1 MKMEVQEENVQR
13 AMDEIERDKDSNQ
26 VPLE

>member
-13 AMDEIERDKDSNQ
+13 AMDEIERDKDVN
-26 VPLE
+26 